1 MRRATVATLFAST
14 MGLAVA
20 YGAAFARGGAPA
32 WSPWLLMASLST
44 FLAAAMLLGATGG
57 PRRTRGR
64 AAVIGSIAFS
74 WLVML
79 GCFGFA
85 LAHAAD
91 ERPGMPLVLGLPVRA
106 AVVLYGVGLVP
117 LFLLPIVYAA
127 TFEIRE
133 DDLRRAVPGRG
144 TGRGA
149 PPDESMRGEARER
162 TIHSPPVASPER
174 TIDSPPAATPERIID
189 PMPDMPPDRA
199 PTT

>member
-1 MRRATVATLFAST
+1 MRRAAVATLFAST
-14 MGLAVA
+14 VGLAVA
-20 YGAAFARGGAPA
+20 YGAAFARGGTPA

-64 AAVIGSIAFS
+64 GVVIGSIAFS

-91 ERPGMPLVLGLPVRA
+91 ERMGMPLVLGLPVRA

-133 DDLRRAVPGRG
+133 DDLRRAVSSRG

-149 PPDESMRGEARER
+149 PPDESMRDGSA
-162 TIHSPPVASPER
+162 ER
-174 TIDSPPAATPERIID
+174 TIDSPPAASRGRTIDSPPVVSPERIIQS
-189 PMPDMPPDRA
+189 MPDTPPDRA